1 MSTENDKKVVDAVLK
16 ECGNLE
22 KMLNDIFL
30 PKFIEMHRANPKYNQ
45 LKLKQEVV
53 ASSSVFFTKKKY
65 GLYIINKEGKTVS
78 EYDVKGMIMRKSNF
92 PTFSKEKV
100 YTLLDMIL
108 KVETLDLQGI
118 RKFIYE
124 TEQEMIELCKQGSK
138 LIAGAVSFH
147 KEEEEYKKIPYQ
159 INGMKLWNDLEYNY
173 FIPGT
178 KGYLFRIKGIDSFNA
193 PSKITNNMNLIKA
206 KNKHIVIPFEEEKLP
221 EYYNLDLDAQ
231 LKFVW
236 TDRVKEVIGVLSN
249 TRKITIEDIFE

>member
-1 MSTENDKKVVDAVLK
+1 MKTDEKVVEIVLK

-30 PKFIEMHRANPKYNQ
+30 PKFMEMHRANPKYNQ

-53 ASSSVFFTKKKY
+53 ANNSVFFTKKKY

-92 PTFSKEKV
+92 PTFSKEKI

-108 KVETLDLQGI
+108 KVEVLDLLAIKQ
-118 RKFIYE
+118 FIIQ

-138 LIAGAVSFH
+138 LVAGAVSFN
-147 KEEEEYKKIPYQ
+147 KEEEEYKKVPYQ
-159 INGMKLWNDLEYNY
+159 INGMKLWNELEYNY

-193 PSKITNNMNLIKA
+193 PESVTNKSNIIKA
-206 KNKHIVIPFEEEKLP
+206 KNKHIVIPFEEDRLP

-249 TRKITIEDIFE
+249 TRKISIEDLFE